1 MVSENVIILTRE
13 ESIEVQR
20 EEVRR
25 VYNMSLEEYRSA
37 RAAGTLPRVPNATRD
52 EVEMM
57 LGDGLSS
64 CGEWEELDEG
74 CGAGSVP
81 PSHSLGEAV
90 MVREGVW
97 DLTREESIE
106 VQRERVHQVYKMSLE
121 EYRSARALGILPRV
135 PNAARDYV
143 EMLLFDNLVS
153 SPEWRELDED

>member
-1 MVSENVIILTRE
+1 MVREGVWDLTRE
-13 ESIEVQR
+13 ESIEIQC

-52 EVEMM
+52 EVEML

-90 MVREGVW
+90 MVTEQSL
-97 DLTREESIE
+97 DLTPEETVEVLRED
-106 VQRERVHQVYKMSLE
+106 VRRVYKMSLE
-121 EYRSARALGILPRV
+121 EFRVARAAGTLPRV
-135 PNAARDYV
+135 PHATRDEV
-143 EMLLFDNLVS
+143 EALVGDSYAGCLEAEGFDPS
-153 SPEWRELDED
+153 